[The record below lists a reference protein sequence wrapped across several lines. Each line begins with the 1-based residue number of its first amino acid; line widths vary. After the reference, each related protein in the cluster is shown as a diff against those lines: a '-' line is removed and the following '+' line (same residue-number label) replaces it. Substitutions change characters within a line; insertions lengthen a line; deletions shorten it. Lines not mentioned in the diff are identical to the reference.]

1 MGRFDLDVTAAERAE
16 AVLMILLR
24 HVRSAGPVRPGRV
37 ANVRR
42 SVAALDDDR
51 LHREYIAGRH
61 LLSGGFRMAAGPKH
75 ELSMVV
81 HQMITEANHRRAQ
94 RRAGRGS

>member
-24 HVRSAGPVRPGRV
+24 HVRSAGPGRT
-37 ANVRR
+37 ARIR
-42 SVAALDDDR
+42 ASVAALDDDR
-51 LHREYIAGRH
+51 LHREYTAGRH